1 MRTRAVIFDF
11 DLTLADSTAP
21 IVECANHAL
30 VAMGLQAGD
39 AEQVRRTIGLPLP
52 EVFRALTG
60 RSDATLE
67 GEFSRRFVA
76 RADEVMVAGT
86 QVYPEVPSALTALRL
101 HGVRLAIVSTK
112 FRYRIEQILTKSGLA
127 NCIDVIVG
135 GEDVRQHKPHPEGLL
150 CAMAQLGVHASR
162 TLYVGDHP
170 VDAEAAR
177 AAGAGFVA
185 VRTGVSPPKVWETFP
200 AIAVLDSLG
209 GLIGLVRRL
218 ERSAQ

>member
-1 MRTRAVIFDF
+1 MRTQAVIFDF

-21 IVECANHAL
+21 VVECANHAL
-30 VAMGLQAGD
+30 VAMGLPAGD
-39 AEQVRRTIGLPLP
+39 AEHVRRTIGLPLP
-52 EVFRALTG
+52 QVFRALTG

-86 QVYPEVPSALTALRL
+86 QVYPEVPDALRAL
-101 HGVRLAIVSTK
+101 RFHRVRLAIVSTK
-112 FRYRIEQILTKSGLA
+112 FRYRIEQILTKAGLT
-127 NCIDVIVG
+127 NCVDMIVG
-135 GEDVRQHKPHPEGLL
+135 GEDVRQHKPHPEGLQ
-150 CAMAQLGVHASR
+150 CAMARLGVHASR

-170 VDAEAAR
+170 LDAEAAR

-185 VRTGVSPPKVWETFP
+185 VLTGVSPPSVWETLP

-209 GLIGLVRRL
+209 GLIDLVMRL
-218 ERSAQ
+218 EGPAQ